1 MDDVARMFLPEFKK
15 DNLIRLSISQVDE
28 QLIYTGIEELALCIS
43 SFKRKMRYP
52 NSIHLL

>member
-1 MDDVARMFLPEFKK
+1 MDDVTRMFLPEFKK

-28 QLIYTGIEELALCIS
+28 QLIYTGIQELALCIS